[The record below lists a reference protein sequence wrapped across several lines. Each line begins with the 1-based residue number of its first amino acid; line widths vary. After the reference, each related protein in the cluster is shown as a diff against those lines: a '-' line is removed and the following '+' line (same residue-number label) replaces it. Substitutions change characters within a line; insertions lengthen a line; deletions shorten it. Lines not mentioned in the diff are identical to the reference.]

1 MLTSHFSS
9 KELLRT
15 QEDGPMP
22 RGAFPS
28 RLAFVTYIKVYATC
42 RLRRAWF
49 TAGKESDVIRRPW
62 ELELYG

>member
-1 MLTSHFSS
+1 MLTLHFNS

-15 QEDGPMP
+15 QEDGLTS

-28 RLAFVTYIKVYATC
+28 RLAFVTYVKVYATC

-49 TAGKESDVIRRPW
+49 TAEKESDVIRRPW